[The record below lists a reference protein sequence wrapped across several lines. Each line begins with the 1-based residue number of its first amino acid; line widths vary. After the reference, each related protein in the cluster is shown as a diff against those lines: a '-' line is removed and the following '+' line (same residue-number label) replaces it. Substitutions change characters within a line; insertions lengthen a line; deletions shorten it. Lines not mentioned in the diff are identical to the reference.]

1 MVPVSIAVFEP
12 RFYERRAQRHL
23 AALAGGPV
31 WINVP
36 WGLTGNPSTRPEV
49 DAIVPRAGRAV
60 AAEVKAHQVDA
71 DTAREITRKYRSLG
85 FRDLIVIA
93 PGFTASASRSLA
105 HARQPAIERL
115 SFSPDLSEIADFY
128 HGGWQEAVPGWVHDA
143 LATGLHHVRF
153 VLTRPTARGRLVV
166 GQARTRVYGTSA
178 ITQAIGKLP
187 SPPARVLWAPQRFT
201 IPRDLIARRS
211 RLTALGGYVAIDI
224 DGDRLHRSDHA
235 CQLGPG
241 TAGCPHCLPRARRE
255 LARLDAAL
263 GGPQWTGV
271 LLSGGRGIHAY
282 LPDDG
287 EARGRVLAAAGTR
300 LRIDAPVTASLKT
313 TIALPGSMHAANG
326 RPVAAVPGPE
336 PLLMAVP
343 C

>member
-178 ITQAIGKLP
+178 IIQAIGKLP

-211 RLTALGGYVAIDI
+211 RLT
-224 DGDRLHRSDHA
+224 
-235 CQLGPG
+235 
-241 TAGCPHCLPRARRE
+241 
-255 LARLDAAL
+255 AL

-313 TIALPGSMHAANG
+313 TIALPGSLHAANG
-326 RPVAAVPGPE
+326 RPVAAAPGPE